1 MKTGVIVKRRSYG
14 MDVSF
19 KVLHVLRHEGLALLQ
34 SVSGK
39 RIFFADAPIEDL
51 VAD

>member
-19 KVLHVLRHEGLALLQ
+19 KVLHVLRHERLVILQ
-34 SVSGK
+34 SVSGE
-39 RIFFADAPIEDL
+39 RVFFADAPIEDL